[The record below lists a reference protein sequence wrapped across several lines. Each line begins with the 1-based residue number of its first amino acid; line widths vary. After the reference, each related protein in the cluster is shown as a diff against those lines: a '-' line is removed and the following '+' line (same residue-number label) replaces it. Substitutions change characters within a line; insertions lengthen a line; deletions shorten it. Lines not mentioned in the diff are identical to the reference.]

1 MECYNRLDTSI
12 ICGYYGDN
20 VKKMILV
27 GAPPAC
33 GKNYVSGLICDAL
46 GRVSYFDKDDLCALL
61 RRSFELCGES
71 VNMDGDFY
79 LQNLRSAEYETLF
92 NLAFSSLRF
101 SDFVLVNA
109 PFIKESRD
117 AEYMRALKKR
127 AGELGAELILVW
139 VVASDG
145 VRYERMKARGSDRDV
160 MKLASWDEYSRGLD
174 CSAPTELE
182 RCCAVDRLFIF
193 DNENSATA
201 ERSLREFL
209 DMLGE

>member
-1 MECYNRLDTSI
+1 
-12 ICGYYGDN
+12 
-20 VKKMILV
+20 MILV